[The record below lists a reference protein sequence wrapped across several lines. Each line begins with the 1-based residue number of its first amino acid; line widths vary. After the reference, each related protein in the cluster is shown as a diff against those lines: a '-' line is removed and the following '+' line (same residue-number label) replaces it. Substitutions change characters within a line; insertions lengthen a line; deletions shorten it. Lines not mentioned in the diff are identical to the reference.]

1 MRQTTESPSN
11 CRITRLPNGARVVTE
26 TMPQA
31 KTVSLGMWIEAGSR
45 HEGPGQEGMAHLWE
59 HMAFKGTAHRD
70 ALAIAKELD
79 ILGGLANAFTSREAT
94 CFHIRVMDAH
104 LPRAFDILSDIVLRP
119 ALDPEELGREKAV
132 ILQEIS
138 MVEETPED
146 KIHEEFWQAAWSNP
160 AIAHPITG
168 TPASVSAATPEA
180 LLAWRRGHYRP
191 EGLCVVAAGAV
202 THDELTELAASAL
215 DHLTATPAPAAA
227 PAGPYQPPRLAIRRD
242 SEQNHAI
249 LAFPSVGNKSP
260 ERFVHTIL
268 ATLLGGNMSSR
279 LFQEVREKRGLAYSI
294 YASLNGL
301 SDTGLLEIQAAVDP
315 QRTTELLAVIA
326 AELDAVAKGHIQPEE
341 LEHTREHLKGLLYL
355 GAESTENRMM
365 RLARNVILFDRHI
378 PLEETAAELD
388 KVTLDDLAAT
398 AKAAFTAPNT
408 GICILGPTAD
418 IHQMEAL
425 EP

>member
-1 MRQTTESPSN
+1 MPQQNEKDSH
-11 CRITRLPNGARVVTE
+11 CRITRLPNGVRVVTE
-26 TMPQA
+26 TMPLV
-31 KTVSLGMWIEAGSR
+31 KTASLGVWIEAGSR
-45 HEGPGQEGMAHLWE
+45 NETPGQEGMAHLWE
-59 HMAFKGTAHRD
+59 HMAFKGTTHRD

-104 LPRAFDILSDIVLRP
+104 FSRAFDILSDIALNPV
-119 ALDPEELGREKAV
+119 LDPEELGREQTV

-146 KIHEEFWQAAWSNP
+146 KVHEDFWAAAWKNP

-168 TPASVSAATPEA
+168 SPESVMAATPQSM
-180 LLAWRRGHYRP
+180 LAWRRANYRP
-191 EGLCVVAAGAV
+191 DAITIVAAGAV
-202 THDELTELAASAL
+202 SHDALVALSEATFGHLA
-215 DHLTATPAPAAA
+215 ATPAPAAA
-227 PAGPYQPPRLAIRRD
+227 AAGPYTPPTLAVRRE
-242 SEQNHAI
+242 SEQNHVI

-260 ERFVHTIL
+260 ERFAHTLL

-301 SDTGLLEIQAAVDP
+301 SDTGIFEIQAAVEPD
-315 QRTTELLAVIA
+315 RTRELLTVVR
-326 AELDAVAKGHIQPEE
+326 AELDAVAGGAVTPEE
-341 LEHTREHLKGLLYL
+341 LDHTREHLKGLLYL

-365 RLARNVILFDRHI
+365 RLARNILLFNRHI

-388 KVTLDDLAAT
+388 KATLADLAAI
-398 AKAAFTAPNT
+398 ARDAFTPQNT
-408 GICILGPTAD
+408 GLCILGPTAA
-418 IHQMEAL
+418 M
-425 EP
+425 P